1 MLPTR
6 QMYHNYTYMRA
17 NMLKIDVCYIL
28 TDFLGSYS
36 RKIDL
41 WLILLKKNSSS
52 GFCTLQSNRAVSAEG
67 TASSRPHR
75 GSKRNIKK
83 AWAEN
88 YQDLLHERSIAGGAY
103 MLSDARN
110 HSVQS
115 WTCRFKYLPYTCISD
130 RFECFTE
137 MLPVAC
143 LLVLNDT
150 CNITGIRFELLF

>member
-103 MLSDARN
+103 MLSDAVALIITQYS
-110 HSVQS
+110 HVDLYICHVHVYLILISTWMLHGDTSVS
-115 WTCRFKYLPYTCISD
+115 TCIKLYMYHN
-130 RFECFTE
+130 R
-137 MLPVAC
+137 
-143 LLVLNDT
+143 
-150 CNITGIRFELLF
+150 